1 MESGCSGTLGRINW
15 LWSNPGFAGKA
26 TSPGGIGTQGHTLG
40 SKHFYPLPQT
50 LHFRSLSA
58 PSPGHVKAGIEGAW
72 SEIPLCC
79 LFHPYS
85 TAQLSRRGWD
95 TPIPK
100 SCSLPDPGKSS
111 PPSCPCGAAVT
122 APKCGHRYRNQA
134 GKGKE
139 TQSTK
144 RSARLQFTLRGAERA
159 PVPRT
164 APRIIQSCHIEISLC
179 IYL

>member
-1 MESGCSGTLGRINW
+1 MQGKPPAQEGLGLRDTPW
-15 LWSNPGFAGKA
+15 DPS
-26 TSPGGIGTQGHTLG
+26 TSIPCPKLCI
-40 SKHFYPLPQT
+40 SDPEVP
-50 LHFRSLSA
+50 

-122 APKCGHRYRNQA
+122 APKSGDRYRNQA